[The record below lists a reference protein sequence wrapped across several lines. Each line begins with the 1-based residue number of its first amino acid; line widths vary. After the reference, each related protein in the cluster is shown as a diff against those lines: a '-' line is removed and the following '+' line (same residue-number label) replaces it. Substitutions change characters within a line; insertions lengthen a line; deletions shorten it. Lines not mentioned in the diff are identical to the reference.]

1 MDYQSPR
8 FQGNADLLNILND
21 PDTGTQKLGPGS
33 PPEAVARLQ
42 QALFDLAWTLRIDP
56 PFEDES
62 QFVIGIFGPVTT
74 RTVLAYKTHY
84 DLRFPP
90 DDPNGFIDGFAGP
103 RTMQRLDPQ
112 CVLHDASHVAI
123 ELKAEELRAEGIDV
137 VLDSTT
143 PTTQP
148 ILGTSGV
155 RRRATL
161 GPELAAFWHTAET
174 GAHMVHGP
182 IVEKYVELEHAH
194 GRLGFPVTDV
204 FNDDP
209 FTLRCDFE
217 HGLIKHFPGTGV
229 TEVVPP
235 A

>member
-1 MDYQSPR
+1 MDYESPR
-8 FQGNADLLNILND
+8 FQGNADLLRILND
-21 PDTGTQKLGPGS
+21 PDTGTAKLGPGS
-33 PPEAVARLQ
+33 PAEAVARLQ

-56 PFEDES
+56 PFPDES
-62 QFVIGIFGPVTT
+62 QFVIGVFGPVTT

-103 RTMQRLDPQ
+103 RTMQHLDPQ

-123 ELKAEELRAEGIDV
+123 ELKAEELRADGIDV
-137 VLDSTT
+137 VFDSTT
-143 PTTQP
+143 PTTRP

-155 RRRATL
+155 TRRATL
-161 GPELAAFWHTAET
+161 GPELAGFWHTAET

-182 IVEKYVELEHAH
+182 IVEKYVELDHAH

-204 FNDDP
+204 FTEDP
-209 FTLRCDFE
+209 FTLRCEFE
-217 HGLIKHFPGTGV
+217 HGIIKHFPGEGR
-229 TEVVPP
+229 TEVIPP
-235 A
+235 D